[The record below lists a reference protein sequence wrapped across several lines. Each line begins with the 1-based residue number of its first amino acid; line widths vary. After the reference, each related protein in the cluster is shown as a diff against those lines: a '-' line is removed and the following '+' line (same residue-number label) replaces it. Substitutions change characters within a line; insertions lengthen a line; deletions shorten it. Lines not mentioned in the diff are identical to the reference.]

1 MATRA
6 HRIESAVKGWAG
18 TVVERPRLGIR
29 TFRVGN
35 RVLGRLHGDRLLE
48 LPLPLTIRERL
59 LVEGRLRALCDAPH
73 RGWVACC
80 IRTAD
85 DVRTAVELLRL
96 NYERPWLPAG
106 EEDDDEVRVNEASVE
121 SFPASDPPA
130 FVVTSGAR
138 VATPN

>member
-1 MATRA
+1 M
-6 HRIESAVKGWAG
+6 
-18 TVVERPRLGIR
+18 
-29 TFRVGN
+29 
-35 RVLGRLHGDRLLE
+35 
-48 LPLPLTIRERL
+48 
-59 LVEGRLRALCDAPH
+59 
-73 RGWVACC
+73 ACC
-80 IRTAD
+80 MTTTD

-96 NYERPWLPAG
+96 HYERPWLPAG